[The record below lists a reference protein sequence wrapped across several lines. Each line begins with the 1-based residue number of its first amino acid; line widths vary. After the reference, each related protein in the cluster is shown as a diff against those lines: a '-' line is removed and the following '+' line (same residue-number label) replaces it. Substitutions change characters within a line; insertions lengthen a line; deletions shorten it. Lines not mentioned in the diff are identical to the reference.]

1 MEMLAAIYSDNTKLD
16 QQECTVRA
24 EPTVVPLRILVD
36 PKHDARGKKE
46 QRAAPG
52 LVSRHFFWL
61 RLVWWICPEGCD
73 KSHILYFQ
81 MIGQILQNNRLYC
94 FRSTHYEFIS

>member
-1 MEMLAAIYSDNTKLD
+1 MLATIYSDNTKLV

-52 LVSRHFFWL
+52 FSLASL
-61 RLVWWICPEGCD
+61 LLGAPCLMD
-73 KSHILYFQ
+73 MS
-81 MIGQILQNNRLYC
+81 
-94 FRSTHYEFIS
+94 

>member
-1 MEMLAAIYSDNTKLD
+1 MLAAIYSDNTKLD

-46 QRAAPG
+46 QRD
-52 LVSRHFFWL
+52 S
-61 RLVWWICPEGCD
+61 
-73 KSHILYFQ
+73 
-81 MIGQILQNNRLYC
+81 
-94 FRSTHYEFIS
+94 